1 MAGQQTAGQTCP
13 HHGAVWPAG
22 NKYKCG
28 CAIDK
33 WTLARLK
40 KAAESATA
48 RPHSGYTVE
57 GEDDGYHD

>member
-13 HHGAVWPAG
+13 HHGAVWSAG

-33 WTLARLK
+33 WTLARLR
-40 KAAESATA
+40 KAAESATVA
-48 RPHSGYTVE
+48 PRPEYTVE